1 MQQDNKNL
9 FLAIGLSLAVLV
21 GWNYFFGIPGQE
33 EQRRIAEQAKQQQT
47 QTAQV
52 AGDNRGAAPAPAV
65 PAGPVVLPREQ
76 AVASGERVTIETPK
90 LRGSFPLKGGEIDD
104 VALKDYRETVD
115 AKSPNIV
122 LLSPYGTEHAYFAE
136 FGWIGAPGAS
146 VALPD
151 QKTVWTADRKTLTPS
166 QPVTLSWNNG
176 QGLTFKRTLSVDEA
190 YTITVK
196 DAVTNASGAPVS
208 LSAYGL
214 VRRYGKPVTQGFYI
228 LHEGLI
234 GVAGDSGLQEYT
246 YDAIDKEQ
254 IIPGKGKGKAVRG
267 VSGGFA
273 GITDKYWAAVIAPD
287 QSTAY
292 DLTFSGTVPQA
303 GATRSYQADILAAPR
318 TIAPGET
325 AESVQRLYAGAKEV
339 KTIAAASDA
348 YGIKRFDLLIDWG
361 WFYFITKPMFWLI
374 DLFFRLTGNFGI
386 AILLVTVVVKAI
398 FYPLANKSY
407 VSMAKM
413 KAVQPAMLDIR
424 EKYAEDKM
432 AQQQAMMELYKREKI
447 NPLAGCLPVLVQI
460 PVFFALY
467 KVLFVTIEMRHAPF
481 YGWIRDLAAPDP
493 TSLFNLFGLIP
504 WTPPQFLMLGIWP
517 IIMGITMFIQ
527 MKMNPEPPDP
537 IQKTMFT
544 WMPVIFTFM
553 LASFPAG
560 LVIYW
565 SWNNLL
571 SVLQQYTI
579 MKKQG
584 VKVELWDNLRG
595 LFGPRA
601 KTS

>member
-9 FLAIGLSLAVLV
+9 ILAIGLSLAVLI
-21 GWNYFFGIPGQE
+21 GWNAFFGIPNPE
-33 EQRRIAEQAKQQQT
+33 EQRRLAEQAKQPA

-52 AGDNRGAAPAPAV
+52 AGDTRSAPLAATPTV
-65 PAGPVVLPREQ
+65 PTREQ
-76 AVASGERVTIETPK
+76 VLSNTRRITIETSK
-90 LRGSFPLKGGEIDD
+90 IKGSFPVKGAEIDD

-115 AKSPNIV
+115 PKSANIV
-122 LLSPYGTEHAYFAE
+122 VLSPFGSERAYFAE
-136 FGWIGAPGAS
+136 FGWVAAPGS
-146 VALPD
+146 GVILPGP
-151 QKTVWTADRKTLTPS
+151 TTEWTADRAALTPS
-166 QPVTLSWNNG
+166 QPVTLTWNNG
-176 QGLTFKRTLSVDEA
+176 QGLSFKRTLSVDES
-190 YTITVK
+190 YTVTVK
-196 DAVTNASGAPVS
+196 DTVTNNTGNPLS

-214 VRRYGKPVTQGFYI
+214 VRRHGKPETQGFYI

-234 GVAGDSGLQEYT
+234 GVAGEQGLQEYS
-246 YDAIDKEQ
+246 YDAVDKET
-254 IIPGKGKGKAVRG
+254 PLPGGKGRGKVVKGAV
-267 VSGGFA
+267 GGFA

-287 QSTAY
+287 QNTPY
-292 DLTFSGTVPQA
+292 DLTFSGTIAGGNVPK
-303 GATRSYQADILAAPR
+303 SYQADLLLTPQTAAPGA
-318 TIAPGET
+318 TIEN
-325 AESVQRLYAGAKEV
+325 VQRLYVGAKEV
-339 KTIAAASDA
+339 KEIAAAAEA
-348 YGIKRFDLLIDWG
+348 YGIKRFDLMIDWG

-374 DLFFRLTGNFGI
+374 DLFFRLTGNFGV
-386 AILLVTVVVKAI
+386 AILLVTVVVKAL

-413 KAVQPAMLDIR
+413 KAVQPAMLEIR
-424 EKYAEDKM
+424 ERYASDK
-432 AQQQAMMELYKREKI
+432 AQQQKAMMELYKTEKI

-481 YGWIRDLAAPDP
+481 FGWIRDLAAPDP
-493 TSLFNLFGLIP
+493 TTIFNLFGLIP
-504 WTPPQFLMLGIWP
+504 WTPPQILMLGVWP
-517 IIMGITMFIQ
+517 IIMGITMFVQ

-571 SVLQQYTI
+571 SVLQQYAI
-579 MKKQG
+579 LKKQG
-584 VKVELWDNLRG
+584 VKVELWDNLRA
-595 LFGPRA
+595 LFGPKA
-601 KTS
+601 KAS